1 MSIAPANKAS
11 MAAGPAL
18 KVFHSIFTPGPNAFS
33 KNPVAFPTIA
43 WECVMLGNAPTRIV
57 VTFPCAQLETD
68 MASDNANPTKQKNCL
83 FTLFGLQ
90 RPWGGRWPIPFS
102 SFGAGAFSL
111 LCKSVEPDRRS
122 NRPELFCRGYG
133 LLRRKSPERPDKARG
148 AADPYQSGRAIA
160 RHPRK
165 EPARRQSAG

>member
-57 VTFPCAQLETD
+57 GTFPCAQLETD
-68 MASDNANPTKQKNCL
+68 MAGDNAIPTKQNNRL
-83 FTLFGLQ
+83 FTLLRLQ
-90 RPWGGRWPIPFS
+90 RTWRGRWPILFS
-102 SFGAGAFSL
+102 SLCAGAF
-111 LCKSVEPDRRS
+111 
-122 NRPELFCRGYG
+122 
-133 LLRRKSPERPDKARG
+133 A
-148 AADPYQSGRAIA
+148 
-160 RHPRK
+160 
-165 EPARRQSAG
+165 